1 MFRLNTQVP
10 LKLLLYPRQLNKEG
24 EHDEQLSE
32 ECLTKRSTRSVVDDA
47 YRLADPPLMRAE
59 TQLEVTRW
67 R

>member
-1 MFRLNTQVP
+1 MMNS
-10 LKLLLYPRQLNKEG
+10 
-24 EHDEQLSE
+24 LSE

-59 TQLEVTRW
+59 TQLEVIRW